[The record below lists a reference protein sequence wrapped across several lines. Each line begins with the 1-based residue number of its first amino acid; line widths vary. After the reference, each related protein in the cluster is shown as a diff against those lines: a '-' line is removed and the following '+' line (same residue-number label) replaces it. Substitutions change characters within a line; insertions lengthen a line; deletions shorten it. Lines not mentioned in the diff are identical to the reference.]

1 MRLFLTACSL
11 VAAGIFGCVTSDP
24 GLPPCDPDKVYIQ
37 TVPSTC
43 APVVTKD
50 KEVVTRSCPKVRDIG
65 GPFTTVDKQNK
76 EVARKRCGEIYPSS
90 PCLKVFAKMAAYT
103 YRAICG
109 GYDAQGTQFVF
120 DIKDRIK

>member
-1 MRLFLTACSL
+1 M
-11 VAAGIFGCVTSDP
+11 AAGIFGCVTHDT
-24 GLPPCDPDKVYIQ
+24 GLPPCDPDKAYIQ
-37 TVPSTC
+37 TVPAIC
-43 APVVTKD
+43 APVVTRD
-50 KEVVTRSCPKVRDIG
+50 KEVVTRSCPLVKKIG
-65 GPFTTVDKQNK
+65 GPFTPVDKQNM

-120 DIKDRIK
+120 DIKDRIR